1 MAEVDPRSAS
11 LQSPV
16 ERLRSPEGRRRAQ
29 RYIQAAIQILVDT
42 YVREEGI
49 EHTMVLKIYVR
60 GGKLVDWTEEVHR
73 KPLD

>member
-1 MAEVDPRSAS
+1 V
-11 LQSPV
+11 
-16 ERLRSPEGRRRAQ
+16 AQ
-29 RYIQAAIQILVDT
+29 RHIQAAVQSLVDA

-73 KPLD
+73 KPIETAQL